1 MPRERKTPIAL
12 FALALGI
19 NLGLLALYYW
29 PETRALSGDEN
40 YYLGAARG
48 LLTGEGVRE
57 NPFWPPLYGRM
68 LAGSFQVFG
77 PQLLAFQGLQ
87 IAMWLGT
94 ALFLTGITRVLLPSR
109 AAGVTVLVF
118 SLFSLDAM
126 AYSHLLWPE
135 IPHLFFFVGALYFA
149 VVHGAH
155 LTGAV
160 ASGVWLGFALL
171 TKLVALPFSPA
182 VVLAVFFCSPGQVAA
197 RGVRALALAAA
208 TFLVVLPV
216 TSANYA
222 NHGRFV
228 IANSTG
234 LNLWLG
240 IAERPEHEGRVREE
254 TKAERSA
261 LFAEHARASGEI
273 PGFHQR
279 QDILFRDALERVRQQ
294 GLSETLSRQFPEQY
308 FRLFNYEGDFT
319 KRLIDDPWHSY
330 RLQSPALERLL
341 HVLAHAGYAALLVA
355 SAFGVCGLRF
365 RRLGWEHFFALFL
378 VYNLGLFLLV
388 HARPR
393 FVMAFFPILVFFA
406 GAAVHA
412 WKTRGENESPVRF
425 AMTPLRLALGAAL
438 ALLLMVA
445 AFQPPFPPG
454 IGGH

>member
-1 MPRERKTPIAL
+1 MPREWKTPIAL
-12 FALALGI
+12 FALALAI

-48 LLTGEGVRE
+48 LLSGEGVRE

-68 LAGSFQVFG
+68 LAGSLQVFG
-77 PQLLAFQGLQ
+77 PQLLVFQGVQ

-94 ALFLTGITRVLLPSR
+94 ALFLASITRALLPSR
-109 AAGVTVLVF
+109 AAVGTVLVF

-126 AYSHLLWPE
+126 AYTHLLWPE

-182 VVLAVFFCSPGQVAA
+182 VVLALFFCSPGRASA
-197 RGVRALALAAA
+197 RGLRALVLAGAA
-208 TFLVVLPV
+208 FLVVLPV
-216 TSANYA
+216 TSANYE

-228 IANSTG
+228 IASSAG

-240 IAERPEHEGRVREE
+240 VAERPHHEGRVREK

-261 LFAEHARASGEI
+261 LFAEHAREGGEI
-273 PGFHQR
+273 PDFHQR
-279 QDILFRDALERVRQQ
+279 QDILFRDALERIQRQ
-294 GLSETLSRQFPEQY
+294 GLSETLSHQFPEQY
-308 FRLFNYEGDFT
+308 FRLLNYEGDFT
-319 KRLIDDPWHSY
+319 RRLVDDPWHSY
-330 RLQSPALERLL
+330 RVKSPALERIL
-341 HVLAHAGYAALLVA
+341 HGLAHTGYAALLVA
-355 SAFGVCGLRF
+355 SAFGICSLRF

-378 VYNLGLFLLV
+378 VYNLGLFLFV

-393 FVMAFFPILVFFA
+393 FLMAFFPILVFFA
-406 GAAVHA
+406 GAAAHA
-412 WKTRGENESPVRF
+412 WKNRHANEPQARF
-425 AMTPLRLALGAAL
+425 AMTPVRLALGAAL
-438 ALLLMVA
+438 ALLLGIA